1 MANKYS
7 KGNNSQKSSE
17 GKSMQKYEEQRK
29 RLNNGAKV
37 MAVIV
42 ALAMIVTTFLASGVF
57 FLD

>member
-7 KGNNSQKSSE
+7 KSNSSGKTAE
-17 GKSMQKYEEQRK
+17 RKSMEQYEDKRR

-37 MAVIV
+37 MAIIV
-42 ALAMIVTTFLASGVF
+42 AVAMVVTTFLASGVF

>member
-7 KGNNSQKSSE
+7 KSNSSGKTAE
-17 GKSMQKYEEQRK
+17 RKSMELYEDQRR

-37 MAVIV
+37 MAIIV
-42 ALAMIVTTFLASGVF
+42 AVAMGVTTFLASGVF

>member
-7 KGNNSQKSSE
+7 KSNSS
-17 GKSMQKYEEQRK
+17 GKTAERKIMEQYEDQRR

-37 MAVIV
+37 MAIIV
-42 ALAMIVTTFLASGVF
+42 AVAMVVTTFLASGVF

>member
-7 KGNNSQKSSE
+7 RSNSSGKAADR
-17 GKSMQKYEEQRK
+17 KSMEQYEDQRR

-37 MAVIV
+37 MAIIV
-42 ALAMIVTTFLASGVF
+42 AVAMVVTTFLASGVF